1 MVTYSEAGLE
11 YHKLIRVLA
20 LSVLM
25 LFGYCYR
32 VIVSCSGFGYRVHL
46 IRCTNVSNC
55 LWGCIHAIVR
65 LLLPTGG
72 NFMSSVLRRCEVLKR
87 LGISK
92 STLQRWVEAGHFPR
106 PMQIGPRAVAWPES
120 DLTVFLANRQRT
132 GGVE

>member
-1 MVTYSEAGLE
+1 
-11 YHKLIRVLA
+11 
-20 LSVLM
+20 
-25 LFGYCYR
+25 
-32 VIVSCSGFGYRVHL
+32 
-46 IRCTNVSNC
+46 
-55 LWGCIHAIVR
+55 
-65 LLLPTGG
+65 
-72 NFMSSVLRRCEVLKR
+72 MSSVLRRCEVLKR